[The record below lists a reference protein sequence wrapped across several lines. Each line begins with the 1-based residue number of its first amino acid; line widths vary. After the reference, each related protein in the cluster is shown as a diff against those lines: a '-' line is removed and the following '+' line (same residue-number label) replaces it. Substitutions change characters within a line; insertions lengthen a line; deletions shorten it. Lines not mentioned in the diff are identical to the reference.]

1 MARWSYLIPRLI
13 ILGLVVVAVWIGS
26 EPILKYALEKSGED
40 AIGAKV
46 EIGQVRTAIRT
57 GKVYLKDLQI
67 ADPRNPMLNMVQA
80 DMAYIQLD
88 PRLLLQRE
96 IVVENGTT
104 SKIKF
109 GVPRTA
115 SGKLDRNLAQS
126 ETIHPTK
133 AVEAQSS
140 NSDLSQTWLDGFQS
154 TVPQTSEED
163 LETVSLARQF
173 KAKWLPQ
180 FEAKREQIVSVQ
192 NQINLLRKI
201 AISKDNSNPLRTQR
215 IQAAFNDMELMHQ
228 KIVQLQNSLVR
239 LQKEALADRDSLLRA
254 KRRDEEKI
262 RQQVTANQIDS
273 QTVSQLLLKESQT
286 EYVNEVLRWFRWF
299 QSTIPDPHKDFYPI
313 PKRGIDVVFKGIK
326 ASPRLLIKSLEID
339 GEGRMAGQH
348 LNFVGTANNLSSR
361 PDLHD
366 EPISFHLRALGKQ
379 HLIVDCV
386 LDRRSEVV
394 SDTLNVQCPDLNI
407 GAQMLGSKN
416 TILVAMGPSH
426 MQAEIA
432 IRINDDQLSGEL
444 VFRNSEVLMHVDDI
458 HPLAGG
464 QATALKINQNLASVD
479 KFQTYVQLSGTLQ
492 KPEFEFRS
500 DLGNKFA
507 TTMNRLAIEQVNRN
521 AEHYKIRLAQI
532 LNEEIEQLDLTIQ
545 ENLRA
550 LATTLNGESE
560 IISQLKEIMPKER
573 SAWNRKR

>member
-46 EIGQVRTAIRT
+46 EIGKVRTAIRT

-126 ETIHPTK
+126 ETIHPTT

-180 FEAKREQIVSVQ
+180 FETKREQITSVQ
-192 NQINLLRKI
+192 NQIKLLRKI
-201 AISKDNSNPLRTQR
+201 VISKDNSNPLRTQR

-228 KIVQLQNSLVR
+228 KIVQLQNSLVQ

-299 QSTIPDPHKDFYPI
+299 QSTIPDPDNDFCPI
-313 PKRGIDVVFKGIK
+313 PKRGTDVVFKGIK

-339 GEGRMAGQH
+339 GEGHLAGQH

-407 GAQMLGSKN
+407 EAQMLGSKN

-464 QATALKINQNLASVD
+464 QATALKINQDLASVD
-479 KFQTYVQLSGTLQ
+479 TFQTYVQLSGTLQ

-521 AEHYKIRLAQI
+521 AEHYKLRLAQI

-545 ENLRA
+545 KNLRA
-550 LATTLNGESE
+550 LATILTGESE
-560 IISQLKEIMPKER
+560 TISQLKEIMPKER
-573 SAWNRKR
+573 SAWNRQR